1 MPHGPKSKPPN
12 TNSNS
17 VERHAPDAFSMRTM
31 HLTAASL
38 GSIPSA
44 IQTPTYDR
52 GTHAPG
58 VLHLGLG
65 AFHRAHQAMVF
76 DQLLAR
82 GDTRWGIHGVGM
94 TRPDLVNQ
102 LRAQDGLYAVRVA
115 DGQGVR
121 WQVPGALWRMSVAT
135 TEREAVVRAMAATTT
150 RWVTLTVTEKGYT
163 PALGQL
169 LLDGLRLRQQTGLP
183 GITVASCDNLQGN
196 GHKLLA
202 LVKAA
207 ATVQDTEL
215 LRWLDAQCAFPCSMV
230 DRIVPAATPE
240 VMAAAQEALGMQDHC
255 ALSTEGFWE
264 WVIEDRFADPQDAAL
279 LQSAGVRVTG
289 DVHSYEEAK
298 LRMLNGSHSAMALMG
313 AVTGRPYIASC
324 IGVPHIRTFVH
335 QLMGREVA
343 PHLNRSDWADY
354 RDALIAR
361 FGNPYLKHSVHQIA
375 TDSSQKIPQRWPP
388 SVLGQIAQSA
398 SFEHHALAAAVFVR
412 YTLGADEEGQA
423 YTLND
428 PQADSLM
435 ALGAAQRTEPEAC
448 VRTLLARED
457 LWGST
462 LPGNAEWTARVIHW
476 HHHVLQHG
484 VDAAVQH
491 LLAQEA

>member
-1 MPHGPKSKPPN
+1 MN
-12 TNSNS
+12 LSNATVPS
-17 VERHAPDAFSMRTM
+17 LP
-31 HLTAASL
+31 AA
-38 GSIPSA
+38 IH
-44 IQTPTYDR
+44 TPTYDR
-52 GTHAPG
+52 TSHAPG
-58 VLHLGLG
+58 VVHLGLG

-76 DQLLAR
+76 DKLLAG

-102 LRAQDGLYAVRVA
+102 LNAQDGLYAVRVA

-121 WQVPGALWRMSVAT
+121 WQVPGALWRTNVAA
-135 TEREAVVRAMAATTT
+135 TERDAVVQAIAAPST

-169 LLDGLRLRQQTGLP
+169 LLDGLRLRQQAGLP
-183 GITVASCDNLQGN
+183 GITIASCDNLQGN
-196 GHKLLA
+196 GHKLQA

-207 ATVQDTEL
+207 ASEQDTHV
-215 LRWLDAQCAFPCSMV
+215 LRWLDAHCAFPCSMV

-240 VMAAAQEALGMQDHC
+240 VMTAAQEALGVQDQC

-264 WVIEDRFADPQDAAL
+264 WVIEDRFADPADADL
-279 LQSAGVRVTG
+279 LQSAGVRVTS

-298 LRMLNGSHSAMALMG
+298 LRMLNGSHTAMALMG
-313 AVTGRPYIASC
+313 AITGRPYIASC
-324 IGVPHIRTFVH
+324 IGESHIRSFVY

-343 PHLNRSDWADY
+343 PHLSRSDWTDY
-354 RDALIAR
+354 SDALIAR

-388 SVLGQIAQSA
+388 SVLGQIAQGA

-412 YTLGADEEGQA
+412 YTLAVDENGQA

-428 PQADSLM
+428 PQAGSLM

-448 VRTLLARED
+448 VRALLTRED
-457 LWGST
+457 LWGSA
-462 LPGNAEWTARVIHW
+462 LPQHAGWIARATHW
-476 HHHVLQHG
+476 HQHLLQHG
-484 VDAAVQH
+484 VDATVQAF
-491 LLAQEA
+491 LRQNA

>member
-1 MPHGPKSKPPN
+1 MPLS
-12 TNSNS
+12 
-17 VERHAPDAFSMRTM
+17 A
-31 HLTAASL
+31 LTLSSL
-38 GSIPSA
+38 PATIH
-44 IQTPTYDR
+44 TPAYDR
-52 GTHAPG
+52 IAHAPG
-58 VLHLGLG
+58 VVHLGLG

-76 DQLLAR
+76 DQLLAT
-82 GDTRWGIHGVGM
+82 GDMRWGIHGVGM

-102 LRAQDGLYAVRVA
+102 LHAQDGLYAVRIA
-115 DGQGVR
+115 DAQGVN
-121 WQVPGALWRMSVAT
+121 WQVPGALWRTNVAA
-135 TEREAVVRAMAATTT
+135 TERDAVVQAIAAPAT

-163 PALGQL
+163 QALGQL
-169 LLDGLRLRQQTGLP
+169 LLDGLRLRQQAGLP

-196 GHKLLA
+196 GHKLQA
-202 LVKAA
+202 LVKAQISSND
-207 ATVQDTEL
+207 TTPQDAQL

-240 VMAAAQEALGMQDHC
+240 VMAAAQEALGVQDSC

-264 WVIEDRFADPQDAAL
+264 WVIEDHFADPTDAAL
-279 LQSAGVRVTG
+279 LQSAGVRVTD

-298 LRMLNGSHSAMALMG
+298 LRMLNGSHSAMALIG
-313 AVTGRPYIASC
+313 AITGRPYIASC
-324 IGVPHIRTFVH
+324 IGVDHIRAFVH

-343 PHLNRSDWADY
+343 PHLSRSDWAEY

-388 SVLGQIAQSA
+388 SVLGQIAQGA

-412 YTLGADEEGQA
+412 YTLGVDENGQA
-423 YTLND
+423 YALND

-435 ALGAAQRTEPEAC
+435 ALGAAQRTEPAAC
-448 VRTLLARED
+448 VRALLSRED
-457 LWGST
+457 LWGTT
-462 LPGNAEWTARVIHW
+462 LPHNTAWLARVTHW
-476 HHHVLQHG
+476 HQHILQHG
-484 VDAAVQH
+484 VDAAIQQ

>member
-1 MPHGPKSKPPN
+1 
-12 TNSNS
+12 
-17 VERHAPDAFSMRTM
+17 M
-31 HLTAASL
+31 HLSAATL
-38 GSIPSA
+38 GALPSA

-52 GTHAPG
+52 TAHAPG
-58 VLHLGLG
+58 VVHLGLG

-76 DQLLAR
+76 DPLLAG

-102 LRAQDGLYAVRVA
+102 LKAQDDLYAVRIA

-121 WQVPGALWRMSVAT
+121 WQVPGALWRMNVAA
-135 TEREAVVRAMAATTT
+135 TERDAVVRAIAAPAT

-169 LLDGLRLRQQTGLP
+169 LLDGLRLRQQAGLP

-196 GHKLLA
+196 GHKLQA

-207 ATVQDTEL
+207 TTEQDADVV
-215 LRWLDAQCAFPCSMV
+215 RWLDAQCAFPCSMV

-240 VMAAAQEALGMQDHC
+240 VMAAAHEALGVPDHC

-264 WVIEDRFADPQDAAL
+264 WVIEDRFADPADAAL

-313 AVTGRPYIASC
+313 AVTARPYIANC
-324 IGVPHIRTFVH
+324 IGVPHIRSFVH

-343 PHLNRSDWADY
+343 PHLSRSDWAEY

-388 SVLGQIAQSA
+388 SVLGQIAQGA
-398 SFEHHALAAAVFVR
+398 SYEYHALAAAVFVR
-412 YTLGADEEGQA
+412 YTLGVDEQGQA

-448 VRTLLARED
+448 VRALLARED
-457 LWGST
+457 LWGNA
-462 LPGNAEWTARVIHW
+462 LPQHAAWIARVTHW
-476 HHHVLQHG
+476 HQQLLQHG
-484 VDAAVQH
+484 VDAAIQQ

>member
-1 MPHGPKSKPPN
+1 
-12 TNSNS
+12 
-17 VERHAPDAFSMRTM
+17 M
-31 HLTAASL
+31 HLSASTL
-38 GSIPSA
+38 RTLPTGLHTPS
-44 IQTPTYDR
+44 YDR
-52 GTHAPG
+52 TSHTPG
-58 VLHLGLG
+58 VVHLGLG

-76 DQLLAR
+76 DQLLAA

-115 DGQGVR
+115 DGQGVT
-121 WQVPGALWRMSVAT
+121 WHVPGALWRTHVAT
-135 TEREAVVRAMAATTT
+135 TERDAVVQAVADPAT

-169 LLDGLRLRQQTGLP
+169 LLDGLRLREQQGLP

-196 GHKLLA
+196 GHKLKA
-202 LVKAA
+202 LVTAA
-207 ATVQDTEL
+207 ATAEDTAV

-240 VMAAAQEALGMQDHC
+240 VMAAAQAALGVQDAC

-264 WVIEDRFADPQDAAL
+264 WVIEDHFADPTDGPL
-279 LQSAGVRVTG
+279 LQSAGVRVTR

-313 AVTGRPYIASC
+313 AITGRPYIASC
-324 IGVPHIRTFVH
+324 IGEDHIRSFVYR
-335 QLMGREVA
+335 LMGREVS
-343 PHLNRSDWADY
+343 PHLSRSDWADY

-388 SVLGQIAQSA
+388 SVLGQMARNA

-412 YTLGADEEGQA
+412 YTLGVDEQGQA

-435 ALGAAQRTEPEAC
+435 ALGAAQRTEPDAC
-448 VRTLLARED
+448 VRALLARED
-457 LWGST
+457 LWGSA
-462 LPGNAEWTARVIHW
+462 LPSHTAWVKRVTHW
-476 HHHVLQHG
+476 HQQILQHG
-484 VDAAVQH
+484 VDATIAQ
-491 LLAQEA
+491 LLAQEP

>member
-1 MPHGPKSKPPN
+1 
-12 TNSNS
+12 
-17 VERHAPDAFSMRTM
+17 M
-31 HLTAASL
+31 HLSAATL
-38 GSIPSA
+38 GALPTA

-52 GTHAPG
+52 TAHAPG
-58 VLHLGLG
+58 VVHLGLG

-76 DQLLAR
+76 DHLLAG

-102 LRAQDGLYAVRVA
+102 LKAQSGLYAVRIA

-121 WQVPGALWRMSVAT
+121 WQVPGALWRLNVAA
-135 TEREAVVRAMAATTT
+135 TERDAVVQAIAASAT
-150 RWVTLTVTEKGYT
+150 RWVTLTVTVTEKGYT

-169 LLDGLRLRQQTGLP
+169 LLDGLRLRQKAGLP

-196 GHKLLA
+196 GHKLQA

-207 ATVQDTEL
+207 ASPQEGEL
-215 LRWLDAQCAFPCSMV
+215 LRWLDAECAFPCSMV

-240 VMAAAQEALGMQDHC
+240 VMAAAHEALGMPDHC

-264 WVIEDRFADPQDAAL
+264 WVIEDRLADPADAAL
-279 LQSAGVRVTG
+279 LQSAGVRVTS
-289 DVHSYEEAK
+289 DVNSYEEAK

-313 AVTGRPYIASC
+313 AVTARPFIASC

-343 PHLNRSDWADY
+343 PHLSRSDWAEY

-388 SVLGQIAQSA
+388 SVLGQIAQGA

-412 YTLGADEEGQA
+412 YTLGVDEKGQA

-435 ALGAAQRTEPEAC
+435 ALGAAQRNEPEAC
-448 VRTLLARED
+448 VRALLARED
-457 LWGST
+457 LWGTS
-462 LPGNAEWTARVIHW
+462 LPQNAAWIARVTHW
-476 HHHVLQHG
+476 HQQLLQHG
-484 VDAAVQH
+484 VDAAVQQ
-491 LLAQEA
+491 LLATTA